1 MGSNAPSKSTADLL
15 LDENRRLKR
24 AVEELSVLNDL
35 AAAIGGS
42 LDSREIIKTIIHR
55 SLKALHAEQG
65 VITLLDVTADSGLKT
80 LVRTVDGSS
89 AQYHLQQQL
98 AGWMQLHKQPL
109 RIVDPAHDE
118 RFRGVQWEESIRSVI
133 CVPIMIKSSLRGVLT
148 IYNRKDEP
156 AFTDDDQRLLTII
169 ASQSAQVLENA
180 RLYEGERLLLR
191 MNEELRLAA
200 EIQRNLLP
208 SEPPSV
214 DGYSISGISAPAQ
227 VVGGDY
233 FDFFPLGAGQVGLCL
248 GDVSGKGLPASLLMA
263 SVQATLRGQALFD
276 AAPGR
281 CLQRSNH
288 LLHRST
294 ASDKFVTLF
303 FAVLDFH
310 EHHLSFSNA
319 GHERPFLISS
329 GGTIRRLG
337 TGGVVLSILEEYAY
351 EDERVMLSAGDTLV
365 VYSDGITEASNS
377 RGEMFG
383 EERLGELLIRNH
395 ALSAPDL
402 QKSIL
407 EEVHAYS
414 ETELQGDDRTLLI
427 VRRC

>member
-1 MGSNAPSKSTADLL
+1 
-15 LDENRRLKR
+15 
-24 AVEELSVLNDL
+24 
-35 AAAIGGS
+35 
-42 LDSREIIKTIIHR
+42 
-55 SLKALHAEQG
+55 
-65 VITLLDVTADSGLKT
+65 
-80 LVRTVDGSS
+80 
-89 AQYHLQQQL
+89 
-98 AGWMQLHKQPL
+98 
-109 RIVDPAHDE
+109 
-118 RFRGVQWEESIRSVI
+118 
-133 CVPIMIKSSLRGVLT
+133 MIKSNLRGVLT
-148 IYNRKDEP
+148 VYNRKDEP
-156 AFTDDDQRLLTII
+156 AFTEDDQRLLTII

-208 SEPPSV
+208 TAPPSV
-214 DGYSISGISAPAQ
+214 NGYAICGISAPAQ

-233 FDFFPLGAGQVGLCL
+233 FDFFDIGSGQVGLCL

-281 CLQRSNH
+281 CLQRSNR

-329 GGTIRRLG
+329 AGEIRRLG
-337 TGGVVLSILEEYAY
+337 TGGVVLSILEDFAY
-351 EDERVMLSAGDTLV
+351 EDERVVLSAGDTLV
-365 VYSDGITEASNS
+365 VYSDGISEAANA

-383 EERLGELLIRNH
+383 EARLGELLCRH
-395 ALSAPDL
+395 RRLPAPEL
-402 QKSIL
+402 QKRIL
-407 EEVHAYS
+407 DEVHAYS
-414 ETELQGDDRTLLI
+414 ENEPQGDDRTLLI
-427 VRRC
+427 VQRC

>member
-1 MGSNAPSKSTADLL
+1 MSSTASSRSAADLL
-15 LDENRRLKR
+15 ADENRRLKR

-42 LDSREIIKTIIHR
+42 LDSREIIRIIIHR

-65 VITLLDVTADSGLKT
+65 VITLLDITADSGLKT

-98 AGWMQLHKQPL
+98 AGWMQLQKQPL
-109 RIVDPAHDE
+109 RIDDPAHDA
-118 RFRGVQWEESIRSVI
+118 RFRGVQWDPSIRSLI

-148 IYNRKDEP
+148 VYNRKDEA

-191 MNEELRLAA
+191 INEELRLAA

-208 SEPPSV
+208 TAPPSV
-214 DGYSISGISAPAQ
+214 DGYAISGISAPAQ

-233 FDFFPLGAGQVGLCL
+233 FDFFPIGAGQVGLCL

-276 AAPGR
+276 CAPGR
-281 CLQRSNH
+281 CLQRSNT
-288 LLHRST
+288 LLHHST

-303 FAVLDFH
+303 FAVLDSR

-329 GGTIRRLG
+329 SGTIRRLG
-337 TGGVVLSILEEYAY
+337 TGGVVLSILEDYAY
-351 EDERVMLSAGDTLV
+351 EDERVLLSAGDTLV

-377 RGEMFG
+377 QGEMFG
-383 EERLGELLIRNH
+383 EDRLGELLWKHHR
-395 ALSAPDL
+395 LSAGEL
-402 QKSIL
+402 QKQIL
-407 EEVHAYS
+407 DEVHAFS
-414 ETELQGDDRTLLI
+414 DNELQGDDRTLLI
-427 VRRC
+427 VQRC

>member
-1 MGSNAPSKSTADLL
+1 MGSNTPSKSTADLL

-65 VITLLDVTADSGLKT
+65 VITLLDITADSGLKT

-118 RFRGVQWEESIRSVI
+118 RFRGVQWEASIRSVI
-133 CVPIMIKSSLRGVLT
+133 CVPIMVKSNLRGVLT
-148 IYNRKDEP
+148 VYNRKDEA
-156 AFTDDDQRLLTII
+156 AFTEEDQRLLTII

-208 SEPPSV
+208 TAPPSV
-214 DGYSISGISAPAQ
+214 DGYAISGITAPAQ

-233 FDFFPLGAGQVGLCL
+233 FDFFTIGSGQVGLCL

-263 SVQATLRGQALFD
+263 NVQATLRGQALFD
-276 AAPGR
+276 TAPGE
-281 CLQRSNH
+281 CLQRSNR
-288 LLHRST
+288 LLHHST

-303 FAVLDFH
+303 FAVLDFR

-329 GGTIRRLG
+329 GGAVRRLG
-337 TGGVVLSILEEYAY
+337 TGGVVLSILEEYPY
-351 EDERVMLSAGDTLV
+351 EDERVIMSAGDTLV
-365 VYSDGITEASNS
+365 VYSDGITEAANS
-377 RGEMFG
+377 HGELFG
-383 EERLGELLIRNH
+383 EERLGELLTRNH
-395 ALSAPDL
+395 LLPPAEL
-402 QKSIL
+402 QKRIL
-407 EEVHAYS
+407 DEVRAYADN
-414 ETELQGDDRTLLI
+414 ELQGDDRTLLI
-427 VRRC
+427 VQRC

>member
-1 MGSNAPSKSTADLL
+1 MSSTASSKSAADLL

-42 LDSREIIKTIIHR
+42 LDSREIIRTIIHR

-65 VITLLDVTADSGLKT
+65 VITLLDITTDSGLKT
-80 LVRTVDGSS
+80 LVRTVNGAS

-109 RIVDPAHDE
+109 RVDDPARDE
-118 RFRGVQWEESIRSVI
+118 RFRGVQWDASIRSLI
-133 CVPIMIKSSLRGVLT
+133 CVPIMIKSNLRGVFT
-148 IYNRKDEP
+148 VYNRKDEP
-156 AFTDDDQRLLTII
+156 AFTEDDQRLLTII

-208 SEPPSV
+208 TAPPSV
-214 DGYSISGISAPAQ
+214 DGYDITGISAPAQ

-233 FDFFPLGAGQVGLCL
+233 FDFFPMNTGQVGLCL

-281 CLQRSNH
+281 CLQRSNR
-288 LLHRST
+288 LLHHST

-303 FAVLDFH
+303 FAVLDFR

-329 GGTIRRLG
+329 DGTIRRLG
-337 TGGVVLSILEEYAY
+337 TGGVVLSILEDYAY
-351 EDERVMLSAGDTLV
+351 EDERVLLSAGDTLV
-365 VYSDGITEASNS
+365 VYSDGITEAANS

-383 EERLGELLIRNH
+383 EERLGELLCRH
-395 ALSAPDL
+395 RRLPAVEL
-402 QKSIL
+402 QKHIL
-407 EEVHAYS
+407 DEVHAYS
-414 ETELQGDDRTLLI
+414 ESEPQGDDRTLLI
-427 VRRC
+427 VQRC